1 MASDPAPLT
10 DIVRRRVVVRG
21 RVQGVWFR
29 QSCADEARLR
39 GVQGSVRNRSDG
51 SVEAIFEGPVAAV
64 EAMVSWCRSGPP
76 LAVVEHAEV
85 HDEKPEGLS
94 GFRVRP

>member
-1 MASDPAPLT
+1 MADDAHPLSD
-10 DIVRRRVVVRG
+10 IIRRRVVVSG

-39 GVQGSVRNRSDG
+39 DVRGSVRNRSDG
-51 SVEAIFEGPVAAV
+51 AVEAIFEGSPDAVA
-64 EAMVSWCRSGPP
+64 AMVSWCRSGPP
-76 LAVVEHAEV
+76 LADVAHVEV
-85 HDEKPEGLS
+85 SDEKPEGLS